1 MTNINTDIHVQLPHR
16 APEFQIIDK
25 ERFTILCPQMA
36 PIHFALSA
44 GVFRQC
50 GYNLIVLPTVNRETI
65 EEGLRY
71 VNNDVCYP
79 AIIVVGQLIQALKSG
94 QYDPVHTALLISQT
108 CGGCRSTNYATFLK
122 IAANKAGFPDVPVI
136 PFQVNIT
143 NDNNKG
149 LYLPVSA
156 LKKLFLAF
164 LYGDLLMNLANRCR
178 PYEKNH
184 GIVDGLV
191 QVWIEKLQTELPTN
205 KYSNVSKTASAI
217 VNDFDALDLQTE
229 RKPKVGIVGEIL
241 VKYHPGANNSLVSLI
256 EKEGGEAVVPNIL
269 DFALYC
275 LTSGEHCKRFVNVP
289 FLSALK
295 SRIAVWFIEKQ
306 RDKVRKVL
314 RQYKRFSSF
323 GNIHHLAE
331 KAKRFV
337 SVCNQTGEG
346 WLLTGEM
353 AELLEE
359 ETPNVI
365 CVQPFGCLP
374 NHITGK
380 GVMKELRSCYC
391 GANISTLDYDPGTT
405 EVNQLNR
412 IKLLMATALRRRNCN
427 HKLR

>member
-1 MTNINTDIHVQLPHR
+1 MPDVNTDIHVQFPHR
-16 APEFQIIDK
+16 VPEFRTTDK
-25 ERFTILCPQMA
+25 ERFTILCPQMS
-36 PIHFALSA
+36 PIHFSL
-44 GVFRQC
+44 FRGIFHQY
-50 GYNLIVLPTVNRETI
+50 GYNFVILPTVNRATI

-79 AIIVVGQLIQALKSG
+79 AIVVVGQLIQALKSG
-94 QYDPVHTALLISQT
+94 QYDPTCTALLISQT

-122 IAANKAGFPDVPVI
+122 IAVNKAGFPDVPVI

-143 NDNNKG
+143 SSNTKG

-156 LKKLFLAF
+156 LKKIFFAF
-164 LYGDLLMNLANRCR
+164 LYGDLLMNLSNRCR
-178 PYEKNH
+178 PYEKN
-184 GIVDGLV
+184 GGMVDVLV
-191 QVWIEKLQTELPTN
+191 QGWIEKLQTEILTN
-205 KYSNVSKTASAI
+205 KCGNVSKTALAI
-217 VNDFDALDLQTE
+217 VNDFDALDLHTE

-241 VKYHPGANNSLVSLI
+241 VKYHPGANNNLVSLI
-256 EKEGGEAVVPNIL
+256 EREGGEVVVPNIL

-275 LTSGEHCKRFVNVP
+275 LTSDEHGKRYMKVP
-289 FLSALK
+289 FLSRLK
-295 SRIAVWFIEKQ
+295 SRIAVWFMERQ

-314 RQYKRFSSF
+314 RQHKRFSSF

-353 AELLEE
+353 AELLEA

-380 GVMKELRSCYC
+380 GVVKELRSHYC

-412 IKLLMATALRRRNCN
+412 IKLLMATALRRCNCN